1 MRELFRDA
9 EHLFRLALVFGALL
23 VVFLVAR
30 AVLTPEGFGTYGHYR
45 AGALADARSR
55 PLTFAGRAACLDCH
69 EEVDA
74 VKKSG
79 KHAGLACEACHGPLE
94 AHVADPA
101 TVIPQKPDAKTLC
114 LVCHMENLAKPR
126 GFPQIDPK
134 DHAGDDN
141 CIKCHKAHSPL
152 PVQE

>member
-1 MRELFRDA
+1 MREFFRDA
-9 EHLFRLALVFGALL
+9 EHLFRLALLFLALL
-23 VVFLVAR
+23 VIFLVAR
-30 AVLTPEGFGTYGHYR
+30 AALVPQGFGTYGHYR
-45 AGALADARSR
+45 AGALVDARSR
-55 PLTFAGRAACLDCH
+55 PLAFAGRAACLDCH
-69 EEVDA
+69 DDIDA
-74 VKKSG
+74 VKKTG
-79 KHAGLACEACHGPLE
+79 KHAGIGCEACHGPLE

-114 LVCHMENLAKPR
+114 VVCHLENLAKPR

-141 CIKCHKAHSPL
+141 CTKCHKPHAPL